1 LRNWI
6 INPLTDFQPA
16 NDDTL
21 NYSSSISL
29 SSFHS
34 FFIFPKKISLL
45 YFQIKKQLMKK
56 IQLFVFLFLCT
67 FQLQSQTLTN
77 IESVEYDAS
86 QNRFFVSNGN
96 SIIARASNGDLI
108 FFGSEGATHGMEV
121 LGNHLFVIDGSTI
134 RGFELVSENEVMS
147 LNISG
152 ASFLNGLTN
161 DGVSTLYATDF
172 SGKKIYKIDVS
183 DLANP
188 SSEVIVSNTVSTP
201 NGIIFD
207 GTNNRLIFVNWG
219 NNAPIKAVDLS
230 DNSVS
235 TILTTS
241 VGNID
246 GIDED
251 NDGNYYIAYW
261 SPDKIAK
268 YDNAFANPP
277 EVISTPFLDSPADIC
292 YAKEI
297 DTLGIPHS
305 GNVLTLVGFSSDT
318 ITSIDDIYSD
328 NFELTIFPNPVTE
341 NSVIRFSVDKKTTLQ
356 LSIFNQEGKLVKTLL
371 QGEQMKGEHTISFA
385 GMSITAGMYW
395 LSLEGIHLK
404 KTIPFQVN

>member
-1 LRNWI
+1 
-6 INPLTDFQPA
+6 
-16 NDDTL
+16 
-21 NYSSSISL
+21 
-29 SSFHS
+29 
-34 FFIFPKKISLL
+34 
-45 YFQIKKQLMKK
+45 MKK
-56 IQLFVFLFLCT
+56 IQLFVFLLICT
-67 FQLQSQTLTN
+67 FQVQSQTLTQ

-86 QNRFFVSNGN
+86 QNRFFISNGSN
-96 SIIARASNGDLI
+96 IIARASNGDLS

-134 RGFELVSENEVMS
+134 RGFELDTENEVMT

-161 DGVSTLYATDF
+161 DGVATLYATDF

-183 DLANP
+183 DLTNP
-188 SSEVIVSNTVSTP
+188 TYEIIVNSTGSTP
-201 NGIIFD
+201 NGIVFD

-235 TILTTS
+235 TIVTTS

-261 SPDKIAK
+261 NPSKIAK

-277 EVISTPFLDSPADIC
+277 EVISTPFLNNPADIC

-297 DTLGIPHS
+297 DTLAIPHYPS
-305 GNVLTLVGFSSDT
+305 GIDQVTFVGFETDT
-318 ITSIDDIYSD
+318 ISSIYDIYSND
-328 NFELTIFPNPVTE
+328 FELEVFPNPVTE
-341 NSVIRFSVDKKTTLQ
+341 NSVVRFSLEKKTPLQ
-356 LSIFNQEGKLVKTLL
+356 LSILNQEGKLVKTLL
-371 QGEQMKGEHTISFA
+371 QGEQMKGEHTVSFA
-385 GMSITAGMYW
+385 GMKIPAGIYW
-395 LSLEGIHLK
+395 LSLEGINIK
-404 KTIPFQVN
+404 KTIPIQVN

>member
-1 LRNWI
+1 
-6 INPLTDFQPA
+6 
-16 NDDTL
+16 
-21 NYSSSISL
+21 
-29 SSFHS
+29 
-34 FFIFPKKISLL
+34 
-45 YFQIKKQLMKK
+45 MKK
-56 IQLFVFLFLCT
+56 IQLFVFLIIT
-67 FQLQSQTLTN
+67 SFQLQSQTLN
-77 IESVEYDAS
+77 SIEAVEYDAS
-86 QNRFFVSNGN
+86 QNRFFISNGSN
-96 SIIARASNGDLI
+96 IIARASNGDLS
-108 FFGSEGATHGMEV
+108 FFGSEGATNGMEV
-121 LGNHLFVIDGSTI
+121 LGNHLFVIDGTTI
-134 RGFELVSENEVMS
+134 RGFELDSENEVMT
-147 LNISG
+147 LNITG

-183 DLANP
+183 DLSNP
-188 SSEVIVSNTVSTP
+188 SAEIIVSNTISTP

-207 GTNNRLIFVNWG
+207 GANNRLIFVNWG
-219 NNAPIKAVDLS
+219 NNAPIKSVDLT

-277 EVISTPFLDSPADIC
+277 EVISTPFLNSPADIC

-305 GNVLTLVGFSSDT
+305 GNILTLVGFAPDT
-318 ITSIDDIYSD
+318 ISSIYDIFS
-328 NFELTIFPNPVTE
+328 NEFELEVFPNPVTE
-341 NSVIRFSVDKKTTLQ
+341 SSVVRFSLDKKTPLQ
-356 LSIFNQEGKLVKTLL
+356 LTILNQEGKLVKTLL
-371 QGEQMKGEHTISFA
+371 EGEQMKGEHTISFA
-385 GMSITAGMYW
+385 GMVIPSGFYW
-395 LSLEGIHLK
+395 LSLEGINIK
-404 KTIPFQVN
+404 KTIPIQVN

>member
-1 LRNWI
+1 
-6 INPLTDFQPA
+6 
-16 NDDTL
+16 
-21 NYSSSISL
+21 
-29 SSFHS
+29 
-34 FFIFPKKISLL
+34 
-45 YFQIKKQLMKK
+45 MKK
-56 IQLFVFLFLCT
+56 IQLFIFLIICT
-67 FQLQSQTLTN
+67 FQLQSQSLNN

-96 SIIARASNGDLI
+96 NIIARASNGDLSV
-108 FFGSEGATHGMEV
+108 FGSEGASHGMEV
-121 LGNHLFVIDGSTI
+121 LGDHLFVIDGSTI
-134 RGFELVSENEVMS
+134 RGFELTTENEVMT
-147 LNISG
+147 LQVNT
-152 ASFLNGLTN
+152 AAFLNGLTN

-172 SGKKIYKIDVS
+172 SNKAIYKIDVS

-188 SSEVIVSNTVSTP
+188 TYEIIANNLGASP

-207 GTNNRLIFVNWG
+207 GANNRLIFVSWG

-246 GIDED
+246 GIDDD
-251 NDGNYYIAYW
+251 NDGNYYISYW
-261 SPDKIAK
+261 SPDRIAK
-268 YDNAFANPP
+268 YDNAFANAP
-277 EVISTPFLDSPADIC
+277 EVVSTPFLNSPADIC

-305 GNVLTLVGFSSDT
+305 GNVLTLVGFAPDT

-328 NFELTIFPNPVTE
+328 DFELAVFPNPVTE
-341 NSVIRFSVDKKTTLQ
+341 NSVIRFSLDKKTTLQ
-356 LSIFNQEGKLVKTLL
+356 LAIFNQEGKLVKTLL

-385 GMSITAGMYW
+385 GISIPSGIYW
-395 LSLEGIHLK
+395 LSLEGINLK
-404 KTIPFQVN
+404 KTIPIQVN

>member
-1 LRNWI
+1 
-6 INPLTDFQPA
+6 
-16 NDDTL
+16 
-21 NYSSSISL
+21 
-29 SSFHS
+29 
-34 FFIFPKKISLL
+34 
-45 YFQIKKQLMKK
+45 MKK
-56 IQLFVFLFLCT
+56 IQLFVFLIICA
-67 FQLQSQTLTN
+67 FQLQSQTLN
-77 IESVEYDAS
+77 NVESVEYDAS
-86 QNRFFVSNGN
+86 QNRFFVSNGS
-96 SIIARASNGDLI
+96 SIIARASNGDLS

-121 LGNHLFVIDGSTI
+121 LGDHLFVIDGSTI
-134 RGFELVSENEVMS
+134 RGFELGTENEVMT
-147 LNISG
+147 LNISSAG
-152 ASFLNGLTN
+152 FLNGMTN

-183 DLANP
+183 DLSNP
-188 SSEVIVSNTVSTP
+188 SSEVIVSNTISTP

-207 GTNNRLIFVNWG
+207 GANNRLIFVNWG

-246 GIDED
+246 GIDDD

-277 EVISTPFLDSPADIC
+277 EVVSTPFLNSPADIC

-305 GNVLTLVGFSSDT
+305 GNVLTLVGFAPDT
-318 ITSIDDIYSD
+318 ITSIDDIFSD
-328 NFELTIFPNPVTE
+328 NFELAVFPNPVTE
-341 NSVIRFSVDKKTTLQ
+341 NSVIRFSLDKKTALQ
-356 LSIFNQEGKLVKTLL
+356 LTIFNQEGKLVKTLL

-385 GMSITAGMYW
+385 GMSIPSGIYW
-395 LSLEGIHLK
+395 LSFEGSNLK
-404 KTIPFQVN
+404 KTIPIQVN

>member
-1 LRNWI
+1 LS
-6 INPLTDFQPA
+6 P
-16 NDDTL
+16 
-21 NYSSSISL
+21 ISL
-29 SSFHS
+29 SPFLPL
-34 FFIFPKKISLL
+34 FTFPKKIPLTLFSN
-45 YFQIKKQLMKK
+45 KKQLMKK
-56 IQLFVFLFLCT
+56 IQLFVFLIICA
-67 FQLQSQTLTN
+67 FQLQSQTLN
-77 IESVEYDAS
+77 NVESVEYDAS
-86 QNRFFVSNGN
+86 QNRFFVSNGS
-96 SIIARASNGDLI
+96 SIIARASNGDLS

-121 LGNHLFVIDGSTI
+121 LGDHLFVIDGSTI
-134 RGFELVSENEVMS
+134 RGFELGTENEVMT
-147 LNISG
+147 LNISSAG
-152 ASFLNGLTN
+152 FLNGMTN

-183 DLANP
+183 DLSNP
-188 SSEVIVSNTVSTP
+188 SSEVIVSNTISTP

-207 GTNNRLIFVNWG
+207 GANNRLIFVNWG

-246 GIDED
+246 GIDDD

-277 EVISTPFLDSPADIC
+277 EVVSTPFLNSPADIC

-305 GNVLTLVGFSSDT
+305 GNVLTLVGFAPDT
-318 ITSIDDIYSD
+318 ITSIDDIFSD
-328 NFELTIFPNPVTE
+328 NFELAVFPNPVTE
-341 NSVIRFSVDKKTTLQ
+341 NSVIRFSLDKKTALQ
-356 LSIFNQEGKLVKTLL
+356 LTIFNQEGKLVKTLL

-385 GMSITAGMYW
+385 GMSIPTGIYW
-395 LSLEGIHLK
+395 LSLAGSNLK
-404 KTIPFQVN
+404 KTIPIQVN